1 MSGDFWIDAD
11 AVRGSAPAFNQLG
24 DRMDQI
30 FQALRGRMDEEGE
43 CWGGDD
49 YGKAFEKDY
58 LPARRNATE
67 FFPQMSKGLSDI
79 ASGLIEA
86 ADTAD
91 RGEDATHQ
99 KFQT

>member
-1 MSGDFWIDAD
+1 VSQGFWIDTD
-11 AVRGSAPAFNQLG
+11 EVRAAAPAFAQLG
-24 DRMDQI
+24 DRMQQI
-30 FQALRGRMDEEGE
+30 FSTLQSKVEAEGP

-58 LPARRNATE
+58 LPARDSAYG
-67 FFPQMSKGLSDI
+67 FFPQMAKGLTDI
-79 ASGLIEA
+79 ATGLEED

-91 RGEDATHQ
+91 RGESASHQ